1 MRLIIRSYGW
11 PMHHGERTGV
21 KCLRSGKLFH
31 HTRPRNTSYQLPN
44 KITHNTRCLQKRK
57 TDWGEREYI
66 SVKKKKKK
74 RWSRSLK
81 KRKKKKR
88 SVRSSVGVRRIKIKE
103 NKEGETRRLQSE
115 LGEWEQQ
122 VKKRTGKGAKP
133 PRARNSTDAAT
144 RTPIILFL
152 IPPLLS
158 PSLYPSIHPLLP
170 PPPPS
175 LLGLLCIGLLTS
187 Q

>member
-1 MRLIIRSYGW
+1 MSTKKEDRLR
-11 PMHHGERTGV
+11 GERV
-21 KCLRSGKLFH
+21 CKC
-31 HTRPRNTSYQLPN
+31 
-44 KITHNTRCLQKRK
+44 
-57 TDWGEREYI
+57 
-66 SVKKKKKK
+66 KKKKKK

-152 IPPLLS
+152 TPLLS

-170 PPPPS
+170 LPPHPRS
-175 LLGLLCIGLLTS
+175 WACSVSDCWLHNRAWIITL
-187 Q
+187 